1 MPSRQIIGRRIRSVR
16 NTRQIT
22 KAMQMVAASKL
33 RRAQTAALGPQAY
46 TAAARELLVN
56 LSGQPVV
63 KRHPLLAVRPVK
75 RRLAIV
81 VAGDRGLAGGYNSN
95 VIRALARS
103 IREGG
108 LRGQSESRN
117 LAICIGRRAAMGVA
131 RAADVKEIA
140 SFNVDADDVTS
151 EIVVPVLEQTIG
163 MFKDGAIDEVELIT
177 TEFISTVSQ
186 HVVTRRLL
194 PVVIPADVKPRGD
207 AEMEPDAEELVDAA
221 IRRIL
226 TAELTQAVLEARA
239 SEQASRMLAMMNA
252 TDNADD
258 IIDDLTLV
266 YNNVR
271 QSGITQQ
278 ISEIS
283 AGAEAMAQA

>member
-33 RRAQTAALGPQAY
+33 RRAQEAALGPQAY

-63 KRHPLLAVRPVK
+63 KRHPLLQVRKVQ

-81 VAGDRGLAGGYNSN
+81 IAGDRGLAGGYNSN
-95 VIRALARS
+95 VIRVLGRAVREARGEYRV
-103 IREGG
+103 I
-108 LRGQSESRN
+108 
-117 LAICIGRRAAMGVA
+117 AIGRRAAAALA
-131 RAADVKEIA
+131 RARDVHEVA
-140 SFNVDADDVTS
+140 SFEIEAGNAVTG
-151 EIVVPVLEQTIG
+151 IAAPALEQIVRQFT
-163 MFKDGAIDEVELIT
+163 DGEVDQVDLIT

-186 HVVTRRLL
+186 KVITRRLL
-194 PVVIPADVKPRGD
+194 PVEIPTGARPHGD
-207 AEMEPDAEELVDAA
+207 AEMEPEAEELVDEA

-226 TAELTQAVLEARA
+226 TAELTQAILEARA
-239 SEQASRMLAMMNA
+239 SEQAARMLAMMNA

-258 IIDDLTLV
+258 IISDLTLV

-283 AGAEAMAQA
+283 AGAEAMAQT

>member
-46 TAAARELLVN
+46 TAAARELLAN

-63 KRHPLLAVRPVK
+63 KRHPLLQVRPVK

-81 VAGDRGLAGGYNSN
+81 IAGDRGLAGGYNHN
-95 VIRALARS
+95 VVRALVRAVRATGSEYQVIAIGRRPAAALARARNV
-103 IREGG
+103 RE
-108 LRGQSESRN
+108 
-117 LAICIGRRAAMGVA
+117 LASFEVEAGDAVT
-131 RAADVKEIA
+131 EIA
-140 SFNVDADDVTS
+140 
-151 EIVVPVLEQTIG
+151 VPVLEQLARLFTNG
-163 MFKDGAIDEVELIT
+163 EVDQVDLIT
-177 TEFISTVSQ
+177 TEFVSTVSQ
-186 HVVTRRLL
+186 RVVTRQLL
-194 PVVIPADVKPRGD
+194 PVVIPAQAKPRGD
-207 AEMEPDAEELVDAA
+207 AEMEPEAEDLVDVA

-226 TAELTQAVLEARA
+226 TAELTQAVLDARA
-239 SEQASRMLAMMNA
+239 AEQAARMLAMMNA

-258 IIDDLTLV
+258 IIGDLTLA
-266 YNNVR
+266 YNNAR
-271 QSGITQQ
+271 QAGITQQ

-283 AGAEAMAQA
+283 AGAEAMTQT